1 MGSSQIV
8 CFPLFLYSLLR
19 VSLHLHIV
27 IDNNDVFIIG
37 AVLIRT
43 LRDLT

>member
-1 MGSSQIV
+1 M
-8 CFPLFLYSLLR
+8 LR

-43 LRDLT
+43 LRDLTYNDN